1 MTAVLYGGP
10 FAASLRLLL
19 QNDSAMEIGTKGRIY
34 EELLRLLNV
43 LGELP
48 NCSPVKYSETL
59 PKNDCHPNA

>member
-48 NCSPVKYSETL
+48 NCSPVEYSKTL